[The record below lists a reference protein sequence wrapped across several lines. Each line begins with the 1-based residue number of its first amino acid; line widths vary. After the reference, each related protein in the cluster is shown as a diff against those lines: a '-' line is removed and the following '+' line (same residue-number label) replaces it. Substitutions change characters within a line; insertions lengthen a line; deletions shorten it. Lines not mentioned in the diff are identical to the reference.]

1 MLKIAIIA
9 TVAAVPF
16 LFNALEASAQGG
28 SGSRYRQI
36 QGTGSPHGPS
46 GGGAHGNPGR
56 CPPGT
61 CARDGSSRAKNV
73 AYCQAQNCRR

>member
-1 MLKIAIIA
+1 MMKIAMIA

-36 QGTGSPHGPS
+36 QGTAGSP
-46 GGGAHGNPGR
+46 GAAQGNPGR

-73 AYCQAQNCRR
+73 AFCQASNCRR

>member
-9 TVAAVPF
+9 SVAAVPF
-16 LFNALEASAQGG
+16 LFNAGEATAQTGHRHKLI
-28 SGSRYRQI
+28 S
-36 QGTGSPHGPS
+36 GTGGPHGPS
-46 GGGAHGNPGR
+46 GGGAHGSPGR

-73 AYCQAQNCRR
+73 AYCQASNCKK